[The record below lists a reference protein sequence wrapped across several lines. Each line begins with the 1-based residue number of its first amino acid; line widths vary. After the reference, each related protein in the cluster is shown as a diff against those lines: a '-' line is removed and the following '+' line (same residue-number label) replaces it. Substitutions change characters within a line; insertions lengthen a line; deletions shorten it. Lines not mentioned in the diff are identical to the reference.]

1 VSWTLVAT
9 IAGAIFGGGGMAV
22 IVNAF
27 ARRGVTRVE
36 AADRLNEATL
46 EWAEQ
51 LKSDAAGARR
61 EASEARHEASE
72 ARREAT
78 AAHREMRAIKLEAE
92 ELAGFL
98 AQVVRWVQS
107 PDMSMERL
115 RVLVSQAGP
124 LNGAARRMGEQHD
137 G

>member
-1 VSWTLVAT
+1 MTWLTVVAQLVA
-9 IAGAIFGGGGMAV
+9 ALLVGGGGAA
-22 IVNAF
+22 IVNAI
-27 ARRGVTRVE
+27 AKRKVTAAEV
-36 AADRLNEATL
+36 ADRLNESTL

-51 LKSDAAGARR
+51 LKSDASGARHD
-61 EASEARHEASE
+61 AAEARHEASE

-78 AAHREMRAIKLEAE
+78 EAHRQMTVVKRDAE

-98 AQVVRWVQS
+98 SQVVRWIQS

-124 LNGAARRMGEQHD
+124 LNGRPRAE
-137 G
+137 